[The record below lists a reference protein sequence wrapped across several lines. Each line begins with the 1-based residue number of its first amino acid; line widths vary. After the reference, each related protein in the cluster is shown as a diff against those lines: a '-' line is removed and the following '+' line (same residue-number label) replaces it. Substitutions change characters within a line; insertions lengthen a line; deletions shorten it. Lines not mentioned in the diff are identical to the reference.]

1 MGRCLTATGASA
13 DCPSSLPSI
22 GIKHLQMSL
31 SLATEIARDLIR
43 CPSVTPLEG
52 GALTALEQ
60 LLKKGGFRVNRI
72 VFDDE
77 DTPDVENLFASI
89 GSGAPHFVF
98 AGHTDVVPAGAE
110 TDWRH
115 GPFEGVIEAGVLYG
129 RGAVDMKGGI
139 ASFAAAALQFIKEQ
153 GADFGGAI
161 SFLIT
166 GDEEGP
172 AVNGTVK
179 LLEWARAQ
187 GHEFDACIV
196 GEPTNPDILGDAIK
210 VGRRGSLS
218 GIVTVTGIQGHAA
231 YPHLANNPIP
241 GLIKLMA
248 ALNEL
253 TLDEGNERFQPSNL
267 EIVTVDVGNP
277 AFNVIPARAEFR
289 FNIRY
294 NDTWTL
300 ESLKAKITQV
310 LESVALGGLKMDL
323 VFKRDASES
332 FLTRDETLIAALTSA
347 VAAETGRTPELSTG
361 GGTSDA
367 RFIKNYCPVV
377 EFGLVGQTMHK
388 VDECVAVED
397 LDRLAAIYHR
407 FLASYFSKP

>member
-1 MGRCLTATGASA
+1 M
-13 DCPSSLPSI
+13 
-22 GIKHLQMSL
+22 
-31 SLATEIARDLIR
+31 SLATAIARDLIR
-43 CPSVTPLEG
+43 CPSVTPKEG
-52 GALTALEQ
+52 GALSALET
-60 LLKKGGFRVNRI
+60 LLKDAGFHVDRV
-72 VFDDE
+72 VFQDD

-98 AGHTDVVPAGAE
+98 AGHTDVVPAGSEA
-110 TDWRH
+110 DWTH
-115 GPFEGVIEAGVLYG
+115 GPFQGEIDSGVLYG

-139 ASFAAAALQFIKEQ
+139 ASFAAAALEFVDQN
-153 GADFGGAI
+153 GPDFGGTI

-172 AVNGTVK
+172 AINGTVK
-179 LLEWARAQ
+179 LLEWAEKQ
-187 GHEFDACIV
+187 GQQFNACIV
-196 GEPTNPDILGDAIK
+196 GEPTNPDALGDAIK

-218 GIVTVTGIQGHAA
+218 GIVTVTGVQGHAA
-231 YPHLANNPIP
+231 YPHLADNPIP
-241 GLIKLMA
+241 GLTKLMA
-248 ALNEL
+248 ALNDL
-253 TLDEGNERFQPSNL
+253 KLDEGNERFQPSNL
-267 EIVTVDVGNP
+267 EIVTVDVGNT
-277 AFNVIPARAEFR
+277 AFNVIPARSEFR

-300 ESLKAKITQV
+300 DSLKAKI
-310 LESVALGGLKMDL
+310 LETLETVDLGSLRRNIE
-323 VFKRDASES
+323 FKRDASES
-332 FLTRDETLIAALTSA
+332 FLTKDETLIEALSKA
-347 VAAETGRTPELSTG
+347 VSQETGRTPQLSTG

-407 FLASYFSKP
+407 FLVSYFSK

>member
-1 MGRCLTATGASA
+1 MSMSPATV
-13 DCPSSLPSI
+13 
-22 GIKHLQMSL
+22 
-31 SLATEIARDLIR
+31 IARDLIR
-43 CPSVTPLEG
+43 CPSVTPKEG
-52 GALTALEQ
+52 GALSALEA
-60 LLKKGGFRVNRI
+60 LLKDAGFRVDRV
-72 VFDDE
+72 VFQDD

-98 AGHTDVVPAGAE
+98 AGHTDVVPTGSE
-110 TDWRH
+110 VDWTH
-115 GPFEGVIEAGVLYG
+115 GPFEGEIDSGVLYG

-139 ASFAAAALQFIKEQ
+139 ASFAAAALEFVDQS
-153 GADFGGAI
+153 GTDFGGTI

-172 AVNGTVK
+172 AINGTVK
-179 LLEWARAQ
+179 LLEWADKQ
-187 GHEFDACIV
+187 GHRFDACIV
-196 GEPTNPDILGDAIK
+196 GEPTNPDALGDAIK

-218 GIVTVTGIQGHAA
+218 GIVTVTGVQGHAA
-231 YPHLANNPIP
+231 YPHLADNPIP
-241 GLIKLMA
+241 GLTNLMA
-248 ALNEL
+248 ALNDL
-253 TLDEGNERFQPSNL
+253 KLDEGNERFQPSNL
-267 EIVTVDVGNP
+267 EIVTVDVGNT
-277 AFNVIPARAEFR
+277 AFNVIPARSEFR

-300 ESLKAKITQV
+300 DSLKARI
-310 LESVALGGLKMDL
+310 LETLETVNLGSLKMNIE
-323 VFKRDASES
+323 FKSDASES
-332 FLTRDETLIAALTSA
+332 FLTKDETLIDALSMA
-347 VAAETGRTPELSTG
+347 VSEETGRTPELSTG

-407 FLASYFSKP
+407 FLVSYFSK